1 MSDEQFI
8 PDPNAVMFGAFAAM
22 QGAIRALI
30 QTHPNPLALI
40 AKLHNEKE
48 TSLAMLMNST
58 APDAAIQ
65 VFESTMAS
73 FLPESSQE

>member
-8 PDPNAVMFGAFAAM
+8 PAPNAAMFGAFAAM

-30 QTHPNPLALI
+30 QTHPKPLALI
-40 AKLHNEKE
+40 AALHNEKE
-48 TSLAMLMNST
+48 TTLTVLMNST

-65 VFESTMAS
+65 AFESTMAS
-73 FLPESSQE
+73 FLPEADRE